1 MIRETIRASDIAGR
15 LGGDEFCVLLMGDP
29 ELDPDRVVERM
40 RDTSAAHNARPDRT
54 FHLSVSMGLAAIP
67 PGRSVT
73 LEELIDAADERMYED
88 KRAKQQETQP
98 VWSI

>member
-1 MIRETIRASDIAGR
+1 MGIAS
-15 LGGDEFCVLLMGDP
+15 L
-29 ELDPDRVVERM
+29 
-40 RDTSAAHNARPDRT
+40 
-54 FHLSVSMGLAAIP
+54 P

-88 KRAKQQETQP
+88 KRAKQQEAQP